1 MGKQRLKSGEK
12 ILFSIFGAF
21 FVLGVIAFIGM
32 EIVRSRAP
40 TPMFVSTTHFNFS
53 PVGLEG
59 SKIYREARCN
69 SCHRALRMGTN
80 MGLNLDGIGSR
91 RSLQWIEGFLNDP
104 EKVYGAATIDHGSAL
119 AGPKEA
125 NYVAKL
131 PKEDLRKIAVFLSE
145 LTADSGSAVAKA
157 PPQERSGF
165 IDQMVGTFAPES
177 WKEKYQDV
185 RTKQSQEA
193 PPETTHENGAE
204 VKDGGQK

>member
-32 EIVRSRAP
+32 EVVRSRAP

-53 PVGLEG
+53 PVGLVG

-104 EKVYGAATIDHGSAL
+104 ERVYGASTIDHGSAL

-145 LTADSGSAVAKA
+145 LTADSGSAVARA

-177 WKEKYQDV
+177 WKEKYKDV
-185 RTKQSQEA
+185 RTNPRPEA
-193 PPETTHENGAE
+193 PPEGGIDA
-204 VKDGGQK
+204 KDNEQK

>member
-32 EIVRSRAP
+32 EVVRARTP
-40 TPMFVSTTHFNFS
+40 DTPMFVSTTHFKFS

-59 SKIYREARCN
+59 SKIHREARCN

-91 RSLQWIEGFLNDP
+91 RTLQWIEGFLNDP
-104 EKVYGAATIDHGSAL
+104 EKVYGAPTIDHGSAL
-119 AGPKEA
+119 SVPKEA

-145 LTADSGSAVAKA
+145 LTADPGSAVARA
-157 PPQERSGF
+157 PPPERSGF
-165 IDQMVGTFAPES
+165 IDTMVGTFAPEG
-177 WKEKYQDV
+177 WKEKYTDV
-185 RTKQSQEA
+185 RTKPPLEA
-193 PPETTHENGAE
+193 PHEGGADASGSE
-204 VKDGGQK
+204 QK

>member
-1 MGKQRLKSGEK
+1 MGKQPLKSGEK

-21 FVLGVIAFIGM
+21 LILGIIAFIVL
-32 EIVRSRAP
+32 EVVRSRAS

-104 EKVYGAATIDHGSAL
+104 EKVYGASTIDHGSSLSA
-119 AGPKEA
+119 PKEA

-131 PKEDLRKIAVFLSE
+131 PKEDLRKIAIFLSE

-165 IDQMVGTFAPES
+165 IDEMVSTFAPES
-177 WKEKYQDV
+177 WKEKYKDV
-185 RTKQSQEA
+185 RTQSPQESS
-193 PPETTHENGAE
+193 PEGGMG
-204 VKDGGQK
+204 VKDSEQQ

>member
-21 FVLGVIAFIGM
+21 LVLGIIAFIAM
-32 EIVRSRAP
+32 EVVRSRAT

-59 SKIYREARCN
+59 SKLHREARCN

-104 EKVYGAATIDHGSAL
+104 ERVYGAPTIDHGSSL
-119 AGPKEA
+119 SVPKEA
-125 NYVAKL
+125 NYVANL

-145 LTADSGSAVAKA
+145 LTADPGSAVARA
-157 PPQERSGF
+157 PPPERSGF
-165 IDQMVGTFAPES
+165 IDQMVSTFAPES
-177 WKEKYQDV
+177 WKEKYKDV
-185 RTKQSQEA
+185 RTNPRPEDVPQEGDTSA
-193 PPETTHENGAE
+193 
-204 VKDGGQK
+204 KDSEQK

>member
-32 EIVRSRAP
+32 EVVRSRAS

-104 EKVYGAATIDHGSAL
+104 ERVYGASTVDHGSAL
-119 AGPKEA
+119 ASPKEA

-131 PKEDLRKIAVFLSE
+131 PKENLRKIAVFLSE
-145 LTADSGSAVAKA
+145 LTADSGSAVAQA
-157 PPQERSGF
+157 PPRERSGF

-177 WKEKYQDV
+177 WKEKYKDV
-185 RTKQSQEA
+185 RTKPPQET
-193 PPETTHENGAE
+193 PAE
-204 VKDGGQK
+204 GGSGVKGSEQK